1 MYQDLSFFKFALN
14 NTILALSAVLT
25 GV

>member
-1 MYQDLSFFKFALN
+1 MYQDLSFFKFALI